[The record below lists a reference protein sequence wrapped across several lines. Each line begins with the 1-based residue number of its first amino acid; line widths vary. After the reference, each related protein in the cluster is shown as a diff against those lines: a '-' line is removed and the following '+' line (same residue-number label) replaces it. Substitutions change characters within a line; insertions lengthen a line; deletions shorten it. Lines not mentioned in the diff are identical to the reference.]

1 MPKLASMQWL
11 RIIPVLALSA
21 SLFAACQD
29 NSKKPTDTLSS
40 GKIDVSIDETY
51 RPIIEEQLKVF
62 DSSFPEAKVIPHYK
76 PESQCFDDLVNEK
89 VRVILVTRDLTKE
102 EKGVY
107 ESRKLV
113 PTSLAIAR
121 DAVAVIL
128 NSGATDT
135 LLSMSQIKGILTG
148 QYSAKKY
155 KVVFD
160 NQGSSTLRFITDSIL
175 RGEKLGPN
183 VYAAKGND
191 SVVDYVSRNPDAI
204 GFVGLS
210 YVSEQTDV
218 TTGAFKANVKVA
230 ALQND
235 STLEFYQPYQAY
247 IALKR
252 YPLTRDLYFIRTE
265 TYPGLATGFTNFLS
279 RERGQLIFQHAQLF
293 PLRMNVVIR
302 EAAISNKPPGQ

>member
-21 SLFAACQD
+21 SLFASCQS
-29 NSKKPTDTLSS
+29 NSNKPTDTLSK

-76 PESQCFDDLVNEK
+76 PESQCFDDLINEK
-89 VRVILVTRDLTKE
+89 ARVILVTRDLTKE
-102 EKGVY
+102 EKSVY

-121 DAVAVIL
+121 DAVAVVL
-128 NSGATDT
+128 NSNATDT
-135 LLSMSQIKGILTG
+135 FFSMSQIKGILTG
-148 QYSAKKY
+148 QYTTKKY

-175 RGEKLGPN
+175 RGEALGPN

-218 TTGAFKANVKVA
+218 MTGAFKANVKVA

-265 TYPGLATGFTNFLS
+265 TYPGLGTGFTNFLS

-302 EAAISNKPPGQ
+302 EAAISNKPPGN